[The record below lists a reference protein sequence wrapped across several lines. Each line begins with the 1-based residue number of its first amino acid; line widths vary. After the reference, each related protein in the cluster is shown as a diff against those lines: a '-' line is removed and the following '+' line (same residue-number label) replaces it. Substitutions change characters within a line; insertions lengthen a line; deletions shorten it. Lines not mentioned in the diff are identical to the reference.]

1 MKFGNILER
10 IERLPVG
17 IIGTSVAAITISNVY
32 ATFNMRALRD
42 IFMFLGT
49 IILILATIK
58 IVAHKKVFIEEYKMT
73 VPGSLYGT
81 YSMLIM
87 LIGSYLFPYL
97 PLVGKTLLLTGVT
110 IHVIFIIIFSYLN
123 LKNKLKID
131 TFLPCWF
138 ATYNGIMVSTVVGV
152 PMNLGIIGKLIVF
165 YGIAIYFLII
175 PFMIRRLLKFP
186 VAEHLIQTKA
196 VILAP
201 SSLCLIGYL
210 NFVPTP
216 NLYFVFFLYFAVFV
230 SLIYVVKNIPAFFK
244 NNFTPIFAATTFPMA
259 IGTVATLRMSV
270 YLSSIGFLNFSLVL
284 RNLMGIQIFLS
295 TVIIG
300 FVYYNFLKKTYVSA
314 SQN

>member
-1 MKFGNILER
+1 MRFGNIIER

-32 ATFNMRALRD
+32 STFNFRFLRD
-42 IFMFLGT
+42 IFMILGT

-58 IVAHKKVFIEEYKMT
+58 IIVHKKVFIEEYKIT

-81 YSMLIM
+81 YSMLLM
-87 LIGSYLFPYL
+87 LIGSYFFAYSPFW
-97 PLVGKTLLLTGVT
+97 GKVLLLIGII
-110 IHVIFIIIFSYLN
+110 IHVFFILIFSYLN
-123 LKNKLKID
+123 VKKQFKIE

-152 PMNLGIIGKLIVF
+152 PMNLGIIGKIIVF
-165 YGIAIYFLII
+165 YGILIYFLII

-201 SSLCLIGYL
+201 CSLCLIGYL
-210 NFVPTP
+210 NFFSTP
-216 NLYFVFFLYFAVFV
+216 NIFLVFFLYSLVFI

-244 NNFTPIFAATTFPMA
+244 GSFTPVFAAITFPMA
-259 IGTVATLRMSV
+259 IGTVATLRMSG
-270 YLSSIGFLNFSLVL
+270 YLTSLGFLNLSLVL
-284 RNLMGIQIFLS
+284 RNIMGVQIFIS

-300 FVYYNFLKKTYVSA
+300 FIYYNFLKKIHIEIK
-314 SQN
+314 